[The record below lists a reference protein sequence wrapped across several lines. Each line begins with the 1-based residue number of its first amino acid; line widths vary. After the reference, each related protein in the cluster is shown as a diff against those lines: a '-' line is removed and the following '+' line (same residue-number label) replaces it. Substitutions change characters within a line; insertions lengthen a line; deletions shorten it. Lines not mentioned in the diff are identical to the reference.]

1 MSLDIYKR
9 GQGYYTRLF
18 SALCSFVIVA
28 CGCYAL
34 YNKLQGT
41 SIWIETLVPA
51 GVGVAFGIL
60 IYWLANK
67 PRVADFLIA
76 AEGEIKKVSWSSRKE
91 IVASTI
97 VVVGVVLLMAGWLW
111 AWDMGF
117 QFLFRYVIKIY

>member
-9 GQGYYTRLF
+9 GQGYYTRLY
-18 SALCSFVIVA
+18 SALISVVIVA

-41 SIWIETLVPA
+41 NIWIETLVPA
-51 GVGVAFGIL
+51 GVCVAFGIL

-97 VVVGVVLLMAGWLW
+97 VVVCVVLLMAGWLC
-111 AWDMGF
+111 AWDVGF
-117 QFLFRYVIKIY
+117 RLLFENVINLY

>member
-18 SALCSFVIVA
+18 SALCLVVIVA

-34 YNKLQGT
+34 YNKLQGKN
-41 SIWIETLVPA
+41 IWIETLVPA
-51 GVGVAFGIL
+51 SVFVAFGIF
-60 IYWLANK
+60 IYWFANK

-91 IVASTI
+91 IMASTI
-97 VVVGVVLLMAGWLW
+97 VVVSVVLLMAGWLW